1 MNAIKYAFKMLHLGI
16 ADVPQTKGDANMDTL
31 SDKTFI

>member
-1 MNAIKYAFKMLHLGI
+1 MNAIKYAFKMLHLGA

-31 SDKTFI
+31 LDKMFI